1 MSMSMKFLARSLI
14 IMGGILLLNFNCV
27 LSQQPSQTNAN
38 KISTE
43 KRALISELL
52 EVTEAKKN
60 ALAVFNAMLDENE
73 KQMPDI
79 VWQGLL
85 NQTELQEL
93 DPEAKDALRKKLIAE
108 SERMNK
114 RTRELFSAG
123 IDMARVIED
132 VSVDLY
138 DKYFTEDEVKDLIV
152 FYKSHTGKK
161 TTEVLPKMFAESMT
175 NTMDAVKPKVLE
187 IVAQLVNEETARVK
201 KELETKKGTA
211 VPKRPPQS
219 RRGRKP

>member
-14 IMGGILLLNFNCV
+14 ILGGILFLNFSCV
-27 LSQQPSQTNAN
+27 LSQQQSQINAN
-38 KISTE
+38 QISPE

-85 NQTELQEL
+85 NQKEIQEL
-93 DPEAKDALRKKLIAE
+93 DAGAREALRKELLAE

-114 RTRELFSAG
+114 RIRELFSAG

-132 VSVDLY
+132 VSIDLY

-175 NTMDAVKPKVLE
+175 NTMDAVKPKVLA

-201 KELETKKGTA
+201 KELETKKSPAART
-211 VPKRPPQS
+211 PPQS
-219 RRGRKP
+219 RHRRKP

>member
-1 MSMSMKFLARSLI
+1 MPMSMKFLARSLI
-14 IMGGILLLNFNCV
+14 LGGILFLNFNCV
-27 LSQQPSQTNAN
+27 LSQQPSQINAN
-38 KISTE
+38 KISPE

-52 EVTEAKKN
+52 EVTDAKKN

-85 NQTELQEL
+85 NQKEFQEL
-93 DPEAKDALRKKLIAE
+93 DAEAKDALRKELLAE

-114 RTRELFSAG
+114 RVRELFSAG
-123 IDMARVIED
+123 IDMAHVIED
-132 VSVDLY
+132 VSIDLY
-138 DKYFTEDEVKDLIV
+138 DKYFTEDEIKDLIV

-201 KELETKKGTA
+201 KELETKKSSAAQT
-211 VPKRPPQS
+211 RPRQP
-219 RRGRKP
+219 RHRRKP

>member
-1 MSMSMKFLARSLI
+1 MKFLARSLI
-14 IMGGILLLNFNCV
+14 LAGILFLNFSCV
-27 LSQQPSQTNAN
+27 LSQQQSQISAN
-38 KISTE
+38 QISPE

-52 EVTEAKKN
+52 EATEARKN
-60 ALAVFNAMLDENE
+60 ALAVFNTMLDENE

-85 NQTELQEL
+85 NQKEIQEL
-93 DPEAKDALRKKLIAE
+93 DAEAKEALRKELLAE

-123 IDMARVIED
+123 IDMARVVED
-132 VSVDLY
+132 VSIILY
-138 DKYFTEDEVKDLIV
+138 DKYFTEDEIKDLIV

-161 TTEVLPKMFAESMT
+161 TTEVLPKMFGESMT
-175 NTMDAVKPKVLE
+175 NTMIAIKPKVLE

-201 KELETKKGTA
+201 KELETKKSPAARTP
-211 VPKRPPQS
+211 PKS
-219 RRGRKP
+219 RHRRKP

>member
-1 MSMSMKFLARSLI
+1 MPMSMKFLARSFIL
-14 IMGGILLLNFNCV
+14 GGILFLNFNCV
-27 LSQQPSQTNAN
+27 LSQQPSQTDA
-38 KISTE
+38 KQISPE

-60 ALAVFNAMLDENE
+60 ALAVFNAMLDENQR
-73 KQMPDI
+73 QMPDI

-85 NQTELQEL
+85 SQTEVQEL
-93 DPEAKDALRKKLIAE
+93 DAEARDALRKELLAE

-114 RTRELFSAG
+114 RVRELFLAG

-132 VSVDLY
+132 VSIDLY
-138 DKYFTEDEVKDLIV
+138 DKYFTDDEIKDLIA

-201 KELETKKGTA
+201 KELETKKTPAAG
-211 VPKRPPQS
+211 KRPPQS
-219 RRGRKP
+219 RTRRKP

>member
-1 MSMSMKFLARSLI
+1 MSMKFLARSLI
-14 IMGGILLLNFNCV
+14 LGGILFLNFNCV

-38 KISTE
+38 KISPE

-85 NQTELQEL
+85 NQKELQEL
-93 DPEAKDALRKKLIAE
+93 DAEAKEALRKKLLAE

-114 RTRELFSAG
+114 RIRELFSAG

-138 DKYFTEDEVKDLIV
+138 DKYFTEVEIKDMIV
-152 FYKSHTGKK
+152 FYMSNTG
-161 TTEVLPKMFAESMT
+161 M
-175 NTMDAVKPKVLE
+175 
-187 IVAQLVNEETARVK
+187 
-201 KELETKKGTA
+201 
-211 VPKRPPQS
+211 
-219 RRGRKP
+219 

>member
-1 MSMSMKFLARSLI
+1 MMPMSMKFLARSLI
-14 IMGGILLLNFNCV
+14 LGGILVLNFNCA
-27 LSQQPSQTNAN
+27 LSQQQSQIKPNQ
-38 KISTE
+38 ISPE

-85 NQTELQEL
+85 NQKEFQEL
-93 DPEAKDALRKKLIAE
+93 DAEAKDALRKELLAE

-114 RTRELFSAG
+114 RIRELFSAG

-132 VSVDLY
+132 VSIDLY
-138 DKYFTEDEVKDLIV
+138 DKYFTEDEIKDLIV

-161 TTEVLPKMFAESMT
+161 TTEVLPKMFGESMT
-175 NTMDAVKPKVLE
+175 NTMDAIKPKVLE

-201 KELETKKGTA
+201 KELETKKSPAART
-211 VPKRPPQS
+211 PPQS
-219 RRGRKP
+219 RHRRKP

>member
-1 MSMSMKFLARSLI
+1 MPMSMKFLARSLI
-14 IMGGILLLNFNCV
+14 LGGILFLNFNCV
-27 LSQQPSQTNAN
+27 LSQQQPQINAN
-38 KISTE
+38 QISPE
-43 KRALISELL
+43 KRVLISELL
-52 EVTEAKKN
+52 EVTEARKN

-85 NQTELQEL
+85 NQKELQEL
-93 DPEAKDALRKKLIAE
+93 DDEAKEALRKKLLAE
-108 SERMNK
+108 SERVNK
-114 RTRELFSAG
+114 RIRELFSAG

-138 DKYFTEDEVKDLIV
+138 DKYFTEDEIKDLIV

-161 TTEVLPKMFAESMT
+161 TTEVLPKMFSESMT

-201 KELETKKGTA
+201 KELETKKSPAART
-211 VPKRPPQS
+211 PPQS
-219 RRGRKP
+219 RHRRKP

>member
-1 MSMSMKFLARSLI
+1 MPMSMKFLARSFIL
-14 IMGGILLLNFNCV
+14 GGILFLNFNCV
-27 LSQQPSQTNAN
+27 LSQQLSQTDA
-38 KISTE
+38 KQISPE

-52 EVTEAKKN
+52 EVSEAKKN
-60 ALAVFNAMLDENE
+60 ALAIFNAMLDENQR
-73 KQMPDI
+73 QMPDI

-85 NQTELQEL
+85 SQTEVQEL
-93 DPEAKDALRKKLIAE
+93 DAEARDALRKELLAE

-114 RTRELFSAG
+114 RVRELFLAG
-123 IDMARVIED
+123 INMALVIED

-138 DKYFTEDEVKDLIV
+138 DKYFTDDEIKDLIV

-201 KELETKKGTA
+201 KELETKKTPA
-211 VPKRPPQS
+211 ARTRPPQS
-219 RRGRKP
+219 RTRRKP

>member
-1 MSMSMKFLARSLI
+1 MPMSMKFLARSLI
-14 IMGGILLLNFNCV
+14 LGGILLLNFNGV
-27 LSQQPSQTNAN
+27 LAQGQSQTDA
-38 KISTE
+38 KQISPE

-60 ALAVFNAMLDENE
+60 ALAVFNAMLDENQR
-73 KQMPDI
+73 QMPDI

-85 NQTELQEL
+85 SQTEVQEL
-93 DPEAKDALRKKLIAE
+93 DAEARDALRKELLAE

-114 RTRELFSAG
+114 RVRELFLAG
-123 IDMARVIED
+123 INMALVIED

-138 DKYFTEDEVKDLIV
+138 DKYFTDDEIV

-201 KELETKKGTA
+201 KELETKKRPAARTH
-211 VPKRPPQS
+211 PPQS
-219 RRGRKP
+219 RTRRKP

>member
-1 MSMSMKFLARSLI
+1 MPMSMKFLARSLI
-14 IMGGILLLNFNCV
+14 LGGILFLNFNCA
-27 LSQQPSQTNAN
+27 LSQQQPQIKAN
-38 KISTE
+38 QISPE

-85 NQTELQEL
+85 NQKELQEL
-93 DPEAKDALRKKLIAE
+93 DAEAKEALRKELLAE

-114 RTRELFSAG
+114 RIRELFSAG

-138 DKYFTEDEVKDLIV
+138 DKYFTEDEIKDLIV

-187 IVAQLVNEETARVK
+187 IVTQLVNEETARVK
-201 KELETKKGTA
+201 KELETKKSPA
-211 VPKRPPQS
+211 VQTRPPQS
-219 RRGRKP
+219 RHRRKP

>member
-1 MSMSMKFLARSLI
+1 MPMSMKFLARSLI
-14 IMGGILLLNFNCV
+14 LAGILFLNFSCV
-27 LSQQPSQTNAN
+27 LSQQQSQISAN
-38 KISTE
+38 QISPE

-52 EVTEAKKN
+52 EATEAKKN
-60 ALAVFNAMLDENE
+60 ALAVFNTMLDENE

-85 NQTELQEL
+85 NQKEIQKL
-93 DPEAKDALRKKLIAE
+93 DAEAKEALRKELLAE

-123 IDMARVIED
+123 IDMARVVED
-132 VSVDLY
+132 VSIDLY
-138 DKYFTEDEVKDLIV
+138 DKYFTEDEIKDLIV

-161 TTEVLPKMFAESMT
+161 TTEVLPKMFGESMT
-175 NTMDAVKPKVLE
+175 NTMDAIKPKVLE

-201 KELETKKGTA
+201 KELETKKSPAART
-211 VPKRPPQS
+211 PPQS
-219 RRGRKP
+219 GHRRKP

>member
-1 MSMSMKFLARSLI
+1 MKVLARSLI
-14 IMGGILLLNFNCV
+14 LGGILFLNFSYV
-27 LSQQPSQTNAN
+27 FSQQQSQINAN
-38 KISTE
+38 QISPE

-60 ALAVFNAMLDENE
+60 AVAIFNAMLDENE

-85 NQTELQEL
+85 NQKELQEL
-93 DPEAKDALRKKLIAE
+93 DVEAKEALRKKLLAE

-114 RTRELFSAG
+114 RIRELFSAG

-138 DKYFTEDEVKDLIV
+138 DKYFTEDEIKDLIV

-161 TTEVLPKMFAESMT
+161 TTEVLPKMFGESMT

-201 KELETKKGTA
+201 KELETKKSPAART
-211 VPKRPPQS
+211 PPQS
-219 RRGRKP
+219 RHRRKP

>member
-1 MSMSMKFLARSLI
+1 MPMSMKFLARSLI
-14 IMGGILLLNFNCV
+14 LGGILFLNFNYV
-27 LSQQPSQTNAN
+27 LSQQQSQPRAN
-38 KISTE
+38 PLSPE

-60 ALAVFNAMLDENE
+60 ALAVFNTMLDENE

-85 NQTELQEL
+85 NQKELQKL
-93 DPEAKDALRKKLIAE
+93 DAEAKEALRKELLAE

-114 RTRELFSAG
+114 RIRELFSAG

-138 DKYFTEDEVKDLIV
+138 DKYFTEDEIKDLIV
-152 FYKSHTGKK
+152 FYKSPTGKK
-161 TTEVLPKMFAESMT
+161 TTEVLPKMFGESMT
-175 NTMDAVKPKVLE
+175 NTMDAIKPKVLE

-201 KELETKKGTA
+201 KELETKK
-211 VPKRPPQS
+211 S
-219 RRGRKP
+219 RRKP

>member
-1 MSMSMKFLARSLI
+1 MMPMSMKFLARSFIL
-14 IMGGILLLNFNCV
+14 GGILFLNFNCV
-27 LSQQPSQTNAN
+27 LSQQLSQTDA
-38 KISTE
+38 KQISPE

-52 EVTEAKKN
+52 EVSEAKKN
-60 ALAVFNAMLDENE
+60 ALAIFNAMLDENQR
-73 KQMPDI
+73 QMPDI

-85 NQTELQEL
+85 SQTEVQEL
-93 DPEAKDALRKKLIAE
+93 DAEARDALRKELLAE

-114 RTRELFSAG
+114 RVRELFLAG
-123 IDMARVIED
+123 INMALVIED

-138 DKYFTEDEVKDLIV
+138 DKYFTDDEIKDLIV

-201 KELETKKGTA
+201 KELETKKTPA
-211 VPKRPPQS
+211 ARTRPPQS
-219 RRGRKP
+219 RTRRKP

>member
-1 MSMSMKFLARSLI
+1 MPMSMKFLARSLI
-14 IMGGILLLNFNCV
+14 LGGILFLNFNCV
-27 LSQQPSQTNAN
+27 LSQQPSQINAN
-38 KISTE
+38 KISPE
-43 KRALISELL
+43 KRALIGELL
-52 EVTEAKKN
+52 EVTDAKKN

-85 NQTELQEL
+85 SQKELQEL
-93 DPEAKDALRKKLIAE
+93 DAEAQDALRKELTAE

-114 RTRELFSAG
+114 RVRELFSAG
-123 IDMARVIED
+123 IDMAHVIED
-132 VSVDLY
+132 VSIDLY
-138 DKYFTEDEVKDLIV
+138 DKYFTEDEIKDLIV
-152 FYKSHTGKK
+152 FYKSHTGRK

-201 KELETKKGTA
+201 KELEAKKSPAAQT
-211 VPKRPPQS
+211 RPPQS
-219 RRGRKP
+219 RHRRKP

>member
-1 MSMSMKFLARSLI
+1 MMPMSMKFLARSLI
-14 IMGGILLLNFNCV
+14 LGGILFLNFSCV
-27 LSQQPSQTNAN
+27 LSQQQSQINAN
-38 KISTE
+38 QISPE

-85 NQTELQEL
+85 NQKEIQEL
-93 DPEAKDALRKKLIAE
+93 DAGAREALRKELLAE

-114 RTRELFSAG
+114 RIRELFSAG

-132 VSVDLY
+132 VSIDLY
-138 DKYFTEDEVKDLIV
+138 DKYFTEDEIKDLIV

-161 TTEVLPKMFAESMT
+161 TTQVLPKMFSESMT
-175 NTMDAVKPKVLE
+175 NTMDAIKPKVLE

-201 KELETKKGTA
+201 KELETKKSPAART
-211 VPKRPPQS
+211 PPQS
-219 RRGRKP
+219 RHRRKP

>member
-1 MSMSMKFLARSLI
+1 MPMSMKFLARSLI
-14 IMGGILLLNFNCV
+14 LGGILFLNFNCV
-27 LSQQPSQTNAN
+27 LSQQPSQINAN
-38 KISTE
+38 KISPE

-85 NQTELQEL
+85 SQTEVQEL
-93 DPEAKDALRKKLIAE
+93 DAEARDALRKELLAE

-114 RTRELFSAG
+114 RIRELFSAG
-123 IDMARVIED
+123 IDMARIVED

-138 DKYFTEDEVKDLIV
+138 DKYFTEDEIKDLIV

-161 TTEVLPKMFAESMT
+161 TTEVLPKMFGESMT
-175 NTMDAVKPKVLE
+175 NTINAIKPKVLE
-187 IVAQLVNEETARVK
+187 IMSQLVNEETARVK
-201 KELETKKGTA
+201 KELETKKSTA
-211 VPKRPPQS
+211 APTRPAS
-219 RRGRKP
+219 RRRRKP

>member
-1 MSMSMKFLARSLI
+1 MMPMSMKFFARSLI
-14 IMGGILLLNFNCV
+14 LGGILFLNFNCV
-27 LSQQPSQTNAN
+27 LSQQQSQINAN
-38 KISTE
+38 QISPE

-85 NQTELQEL
+85 NQKDIQEL
-93 DPEAKDALRKKLIAE
+93 DAEAKEALRKKLLAD

-114 RTRELFSAG
+114 RIRELFSAG

-138 DKYFTEDEVKDLIV
+138 DKYFTEDEIKDLIV

-175 NTMDAVKPKVLE
+175 NTMDAIKPKVLE

-201 KELETKKGTA
+201 KELETKISPAART
-211 VPKRPPQS
+211 PPQS
-219 RRGRKP
+219 RHRRKP

>member
-1 MSMSMKFLARSLI
+1 MPMSMKFLARSLI
-14 IMGGILLLNFNCV
+14 LAGILFLNFNCV
-27 LSQQPSQTNAN
+27 LSQQQSQINAN
-38 KISTE
+38 QISPE

-52 EVTEAKKN
+52 EATEAKKN

-85 NQTELQEL
+85 SQKEIQEL
-93 DPEAKDALRKKLIAE
+93 DAEAKEALRKELLAE
-108 SERMNK
+108 SDRMNK
-114 RTRELFSAG
+114 RIRELFSAG

-138 DKYFTEDEVKDLIV
+138 DKYFTEDEIKDLIV
-152 FYKSHTGKK
+152 FYKSHTGRK
-161 TTEVLPKMFAESMT
+161 TTEVLPKMFGESMT
-175 NTMDAVKPKVLE
+175 NTMDAIKPKVLE

-201 KELETKKGTA
+201 KELETKKSPAART
-211 VPKRPPQS
+211 PPQP
-219 RRGRKP
+219 RHRRKP

>member
-1 MSMSMKFLARSLI
+1 
-14 IMGGILLLNFNCV
+14 V
-27 LSQQPSQTNAN
+27 LSQQQSQINAN
-38 KISTE
+38 QISPE

-85 NQTELQEL
+85 NQKEVQEL
-93 DPEAKDALRKKLIAE
+93 DAEAKEALRKKLLAE

-114 RTRELFSAG
+114 RIRELFSAG

-138 DKYFTEDEVKDLIV
+138 DKYFTEDEIKDLIV

-161 TTEVLPKMFAESMT
+161 TTEVLPKMFGESMT
-175 NTMDAVKPKVLE
+175 NTMDKIKPKVLE

-201 KELETKKGTA
+201 KELETKKSPAART
-211 VPKRPPQS
+211 PPQS
-219 RRGRKP
+219 RHRRKP